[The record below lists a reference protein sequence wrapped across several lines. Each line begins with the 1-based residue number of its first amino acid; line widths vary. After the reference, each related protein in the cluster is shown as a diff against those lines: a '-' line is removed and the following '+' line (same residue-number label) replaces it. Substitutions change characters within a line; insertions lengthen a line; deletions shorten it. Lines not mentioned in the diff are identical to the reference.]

1 MKPRHLLAAA
11 PALLLAA
18 CNADLNS
25 DPSGLFEPFS
35 DAMNNIERRIQQ
47 GLADPLDS
55 DPYPLLIGGDDV
67 RVLYATNLGDIR
79 LNYKGNTNDIV
90 LPGFIGP
97 SNLYEHRNGR
107 RELIR
112 PLIPSGAFGELTTD
126 GDWIAYTWDTDLEA
140 AYSPLQVI
148 VGRIGSILDDTT
160 VFEEDMSAPTYEQL
174 MPNSLVLTENRLA
187 YLFARLRYGSNSES
201 SDSEWI
207 LRILVLEPDVG
218 WRSDEE
224 LVLDWFTLH
233 FQLRGDTLAYVS
245 VNSVNNELGAFRITL
260 HNLDSGESRVIQES
274 VRNQWSEDVPLYLTL
289 NALVWSEPTSGGL
302 SRVTRYDLPS
312 DEVRVWSD
320 SVVGVLTGATDE
332 FFITEEFVENFPDE
346 ANRIVVRRYNAEG
359 VVTKLADFR
368 ADGLAGQSRIL
379 GNRAAWVNPDRE
391 IVLAPLAGGDRKQF
405 KPF

>member
-11 PALLLAA
+11 PALVLAA

-25 DPSGLFEPFS
+25 DPSGLFTPFS

-79 LNYKGNTNDIV
+79 LNYKGNTNDVV

-112 PLIPSGAFGELTTD
+112 PLIPSGAFGGLASD
-126 GDWIAYTWDTDLEA
+126 GDWIAYIWDTDLQNA
-140 AYSPLQVI
+140 DSPLQVV
-148 VGRIGSILDDTT
+148 VGQIGALLDDVF
-160 VFEEDMSAPTYEQL
+160 VFEEDLSGPIYERL
-174 MPNSLVLTENRLA
+174 ATNSLVIDDNRLA
-187 YLFARLRYGSNSES
+187 YLVQRTDLGSDGEEAEAQTIVRIHDLTSGAPGEVREIALGMFAMQ
-201 SDSEWI
+201 
-207 LRILVLEPDVG
+207 
-218 WRSDEE
+218 
-224 LVLDWFTLH
+224 FA
-233 FQLRGDTLAYVS
+233 LRGDALAYLS
-245 VNSVNNELGAFRITL
+245 LNADLTAFQLTL
-260 HNLDSGESRVIQES
+260 RNLDTGESQAIEEHTRAVDQD
-274 VRNQWSEDVPLYLTL
+274 DVVFLTL
-289 NALVWSEPTSGGL
+289 NSLVWSEPTSGGL
-302 SRVTRYDLPS
+302 IRVNRFDLVS
-312 DEVRVWSD
+312 GEQSVWAD
-320 SVVGVLTGATDE
+320 SVVGRLVGATDD
-332 FFITEEFVENFPDE
+332 FFITEERVENFPDE

-368 ADGLAGQSRIL
+368 ADGLAGHSRIL

-391 IVLAPLAGGDRKQF
+391 IVLAPLGGGDRKQF